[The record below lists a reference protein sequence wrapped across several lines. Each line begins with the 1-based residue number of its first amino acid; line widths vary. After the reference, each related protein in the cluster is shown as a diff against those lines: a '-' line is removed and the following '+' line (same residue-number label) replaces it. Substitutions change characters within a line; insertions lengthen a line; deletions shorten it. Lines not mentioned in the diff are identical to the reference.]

1 MMHLLGGTDSVLSN
15 VVSELR
21 DERIQQDSM
30 RFRRNLQRLGEF
42 EAFEISKA
50 LPYRECIVTTPLG
63 ESRMR
68 TCDES
73 SVVVASIL
81 RAGLPIHEGVLN
93 VFDRAGSAFVS
104 CFRKYRSDNSFRIEL
119 EHISGPT
126 LEGKT

>member
-73 SVVVASIL
+73 AVVVASIL
-81 RAGLPIHEGVLN
+81 RGCLMYLIGQAVLLYHVSEN
-93 VFDRAGSAFVS
+93 TVAIIVF
-104 CFRKYRSDNSFRIEL
+104 EL
-119 EHISGPT
+119 S
-126 LEGKT
+126 